1 MRAVLLAGLLF
12 GLGLAH
18 AQPRPLVMAIDS
30 ATEMPMALVQ
40 DNQVVGGM
48 NHALGRVLAQR
59 MGHELRYIAVPR
71 KRVLEALE
79 RGDADFVCTY
89 LPAWLPGPLQ
99 WSQAFFRQQDVLVT
113 RAEVP
118 APRRLQDLRGQ
129 RIGTVLGFV
138 YVELERALEA
148 EFLRDDAPNA
158 LANLRKLAAG
168 RLDHA
173 VVEGR
178 LLSHV
183 LAQTQP
189 ALKLHPRLP
198 VSSLLTQCALGP
210 KAAVSLAELNQAIDV
225 ARRDGSLQAL
235 YARYD

>member
-1 MRAVLLAGLLF
+1 MSAQ
-12 GLGLAH
+12 
-18 AQPRPLVMAIDS
+18 AQPRSLVMAIDS

-40 DNQVVGGM
+40 GNQVVGGM
-48 NHALGRVLAQR
+48 NHALGRLLAQR

-71 KRVLEALE
+71 KRVLQTLE
-79 RGDADFVCTY
+79 RGEADFVCTY

-99 WSQAFFRQQDVLVT
+99 WSQPFFRQQEVVVT

-118 APRRLQDLRGQ
+118 APRKLQDLRGR

-138 YVELERALEA
+138 YLELDQILGP

-158 LANLRKLAAG
+158 QANLRKLAAG

-178 LLSHV
+178 MLSHV
-183 LAQTQP
+183 LAQAQP
-189 ALKLHPRLP
+189 PLKLHPRLP
-198 VSSLLTQCALGP
+198 VSSQLTHCALGP
-210 KAAVSLAELNQAIDV
+210 KAKVSLAELNQAIDV
-225 ARRDGSLQAL
+225 ARRDGSLKAL